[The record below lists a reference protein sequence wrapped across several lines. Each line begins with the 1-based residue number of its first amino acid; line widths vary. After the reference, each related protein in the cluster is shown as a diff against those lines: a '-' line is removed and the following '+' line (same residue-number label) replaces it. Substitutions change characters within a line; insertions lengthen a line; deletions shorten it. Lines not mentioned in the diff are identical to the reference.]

1 MPQSSKQTNT
11 VWPIKMSPWQ
21 ALEQCATCQRKT
33 TKTYVCSECLTDPDP
48 LAAEPVER
56 CGVCYAEH
64 GRLSHPDPG
73 LRPGETPP
81 RPRPAEMPPRAR
93 IVDPPSSHA
102 AAAKIAA
109 RAPEQHRAC
118 RRLVCSAPGLT
129 TRELARYS
137 LAYDSPHY
145 RETLGPDEGSR
156 VHVLGRR
163 LPELRTAGDLRNV
176 QPPGAAELLWFPTD
190 QLSERWAA
198 HRKKQ
203 QPEQQ
208 ELTP

>member
-1 MPQSSKQTNT
+1 MKQYTD
-11 VWPIKMSPWQ
+11 
-21 ALEQCATCQRKT
+21 QCEDCRRKT
-33 TKTYVCSECLTDPDP
+33 AKTYVCAECMTDPDP
-48 LAAEPVER
+48 MAAEPVER

-64 GRLSHPDPG
+64 GRLRHPDPG
-73 LRPGETPP
+73 LRIGEAPP
-81 RPRPAEMPPRAR
+81 RPRPPETPARAR
-93 IVDPPSSHA
+93 VLDPPSSHA
-102 AAAKIAA
+102 AAARIAA
-109 RAPEQHRAC
+109 TAPLQHRAC

-137 LAYDSPHY
+137 LAHDSPHY
-145 RETLGPDEGSR
+145 RDTLGPDEGSR

-176 QPPGAAELLWFPTD
+176 QPPGGDLLWFPSEE
-190 QLSERWAA
+190 LSERWAA